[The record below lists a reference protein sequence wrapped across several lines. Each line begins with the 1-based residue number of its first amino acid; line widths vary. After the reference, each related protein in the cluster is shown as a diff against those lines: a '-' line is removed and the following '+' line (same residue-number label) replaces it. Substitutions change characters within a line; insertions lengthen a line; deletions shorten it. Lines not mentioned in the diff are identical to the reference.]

1 MHGAASIVGI
11 GESEYYE
18 RGRSPHTEFQLACIA
33 IQRAVA
39 DAGLELADIDGF
51 ISYADTRI
59 TRSDSLARSDCGS
72 SAGPEAPGAAA
83 GTTWPLPSRPAAS

>member
-33 IQRAVA
+33 IQRAVT

-51 ISYADTRI
+51 ISYADTRNHPI
-59 TRSDSLARSDCGS
+59 RLARALGLKELRWTGS
-72 SAGPEAPGAAA
+72 PWSGG
-83 GTTWPLPSRPAAS
+83 SRETSER